1 MPAHKVIF
9 HSRNKSHRIG
19 ADGIQRE
26 IRYAD
31 GKIERSSHVISFT
44 NNLFVTTNLKEANI
58 VRETADFQ
66 MGTIRQITEEEM
78 NKLIAARANA
88 LALPVDMVP
97 IGETQL
103 ERDVG
108 YREQEPE
115 IKQPTPT
122 D

>member
-1 MPAHKVIF
+1 
-9 HSRNKSHRIG
+9 
-19 ADGIQRE
+19 
-26 IRYAD
+26 
-31 GKIERSSHVISFT
+31 VISFT